1 MIWLPLG
8 LNPEWD
14 FLDFLWGDSAL
25 FVFSI
30 LNWIRMGWRIING
43 FTKCKA
49 MFAPERESLSFKFQG
64 WEFFGEKE
72 VDWMGAMIKQERE
85 GPLSTVFLILKRGNG
100 KRCQNFHL
108 TLCLSTMSAIVL
120 GRLLSK
126 SLLKCYIPNRR
137 WNIRTN
143 ISFRSNIYL
152 ALYFRSISIVRSNTR
167 RSNENQEMVTFG
179 LKVRWYTE
187 HFWAC

>member
-1 MIWLPLG
+1 MVWLPLG
-8 LNPEWD
+8 LHCMLNPEWD

-108 TLCLSTMSAIVL
+108 TLCSTMSAIVL
-120 GRLLSK
+120 GRLLSEK

-143 ISFRSNIYL
+143 IFQVKYLSGFIFQVNIYRQVK
-152 ALYFRSISIVRSNTR
+152 YRKIRWKTR
-167 RSNENQEMVTFG
+167 
-179 LKVRWYTE
+179 KWWYSV
-187 HFWAC
+187 